1 MGKQVNFYISYNLG
15 GYIKMQ
21 KRIYLTFL
29 TIMMVAAL
37 LISVSAMEGN
47 SATEATY
54 VLRFGHVQTSQDLFH
69 KAYEAWA
76 KAVGE
81 KTNGDLLIEVYPDAQ
96 LGVEEDVLE
105 QMRMGSNIGWQTDPA
120 RLGNYVNDIAV
131 LNCPYFLENL
141 DEVKKLLDSK
151 VVGGWI
157 QELEDK
163 FGFKIISYAYVQGYR
178 SVFSNKLGKNPTEF
192 RGMRIRTAPAPSW
205 VEPVKSLGCTAVA
218 LPYVELYNGIQT
230 GIVDGCELPYAAARA
245 LKVYE
250 VAEYIIETQHIY
262 QLNIQVCSAEWFN
275 KLPEEY
281 QKILIDECN
290 KAGLEVSEQLQRN
303 ADQDRQFMIDQGMT
317 YIPHDDLDVE
327 AFKRAGQAAYDV
339 LKVGEAREAVYAE
352 IGKTVVK

>member
-1 MGKQVNFYISYNLG
+1 MRKN
-15 GYIKMQ
+15 
-21 KRIYLTFL
+21 IYLTLL
-29 TIMMVAAL
+29 TLIIMTIFFVS
-37 LISVSAMEGN
+37 ISAMESNAGA
-47 SATEATY
+47 SPTY
-54 VLRFGHVQTSQDLFH
+54 ILRFGHVQTSRDLFH
-69 KAYEAWA
+69 IAYENWA
-76 KAVGE
+76 KAVAE

-157 QELEDK
+157 QKLEEEY
-163 FGFKIISYAYVQGYR
+163 GFKIISYAYVQGYR
-178 SVFSNKLGKNPTEF
+178 NVFSNKIGKNPAEF

-250 VAEYIIETQHIY
+250 VAKNIIETQHIY
-262 QLNIQVCSAEWFN
+262 QLNIQVCSAQWFN

-303 ADQDRQFMIDQGMT
+303 AD
-317 YIPHDDLDVE
+317 
-327 AFKRAGQAAYDV
+327 
-339 LKVGEAREAVYAE
+339 
-352 IGKTVVK
+352 